1 MKKWIHPTF
10 KTIFWD
16 IQNIYCQQDIY
27 KRKYVSFYLEDM
39 GYGK

>member
-1 MKKWIHPTF
+1 MKTWIHPTF
-10 KTIFWD
+10 KTILRD
-16 IQNIYCQQDIY
+16 DQNRYSQQDIY